1 MIKKI
6 SVLLLCS
13 FSIIVSSYSQK
24 FKGGL
29 HLGILG
35 TQVDG
40 DFKGR
45 YNKLGLFTGA
55 FAAFPFH
62 DETMSIQLEIN
73 YAQKGSKS
81 QEKFP
86 DGTLNK
92 SRISLHQIEM
102 PVLYN
107 YMFVKNLS
115 AIAGLSF
122 NLLVDKKVY
131 GIYGDLDRNSE
142 DDFKFK
148 FFELGALAG
157 LTYLIK
163 EHYGLSFRYGYSLTP
178 IGISHDTRPRLIKG
192 LRNNFLQFHFS
203 YQF

>member
-81 QEKFP
+81 Q
-86 DGTLNK
+86 
-92 SRISLHQIEM
+92 R
-102 PVLYN
+102 
-107 YMFVKNLS
+107 
-115 AIAGLSF
+115 
-122 NLLVDKKVY
+122 
-131 GIYGDLDRNSE
+131 
-142 DDFKFK
+142 
-148 FFELGALAG
+148 
-157 LTYLIK
+157 
-163 EHYGLSFRYGYSLTP
+163 
-178 IGISHDTRPRLIKG
+178 
-192 LRNNFLQFHFS
+192 NFLMALKQITYFFIKS
-203 YQF
+203 KCSFYITICLLRIYRLLLDCRSIY

>member
-73 YAQKGSKS
+73 YAQKEANRKRN
-81 QEKFP
+81 FLMAP
-86 DGTLNK
+86 NK

-122 NLLVDKKVY
+122 Q
-131 GIYGDLDRNSE
+131 
-142 DDFKFK
+142 F
-148 FFELGALAG
+148 
-157 LTYLIK
+157 
-163 EHYGLSFRYGYSLTP
+163 
-178 IGISHDTRPRLIKG
+178 ISR
-192 LRNNFLQFHFS
+192 
-203 YQF
+203 